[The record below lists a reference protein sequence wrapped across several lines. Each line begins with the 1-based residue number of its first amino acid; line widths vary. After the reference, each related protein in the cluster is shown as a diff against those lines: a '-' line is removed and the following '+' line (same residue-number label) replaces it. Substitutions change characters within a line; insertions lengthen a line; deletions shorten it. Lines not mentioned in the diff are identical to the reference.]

1 MIQLIPKDRR
11 ASLDS
16 GVRLHHEGLRHPK
29 PLVLRHP
36 SPEEDQSHRDHQAL
50 APQFEDARSHW
61 TGLRH
66 FVQTFVEI

>member
-1 MIQLIPKDRR
+1 
-11 ASLDS
+11 
-16 GVRLHHEGLRHPK
+16 
-29 PLVLRHP
+29 
-36 SPEEDQSHRDHQAL
+36 L